1 MIVPDGATLRSMLRS
16 IWRPLAILFTFD
28 MVVAVAYVYGGMKWL
43 SLPHVPLSILG
54 GAIGVIL
61 GFRNNSSYQRWW
73 EARILWGSIVN
84 YSRTFARQALTMIIV
99 PADRSHTERDRA
111 REIQHR
117 LVLLQIAYVH
127 SLRRHLRGQPAWE
140 ELTPFYSTQQI
151 EAFRLQRNVPVCI
164 QQEMSTL
171 LSECYEQGWIDS
183 MRWSSID
190 QSLAA
195 LMNAQGGAERIKNTP
210 MPRQYDFFPQM
221 FVGGYCVL
229 LPLGIVANLQLLTP
243 VGSTLVG
250 LIFLALD
257 EIGRELENPFEN
269 GEHDVPIT
277 AISKTIEIN
286 LKQLLDI
293 EEIPAPEKAIE
304 GVLW

>member
-16 IWRPLAILFTFD
+16 IRRPLAILFTFD
-28 MVVAVAYVYGGMKWL
+28 MIVAVAYVYGGMTWL

-54 GAIGVIL
+54 GAIVAIL
-61 GFRNNSSYQRWW
+61 GFRNNSTYGRWW
-73 EARILWGSIVN
+73 EGRILWGSIVN
-84 YSRTFARQALTMIIV
+84 YSRTFSRQVLTMIIV
-99 PADRSHTERDRA
+99 PDDRSEAERLRA
-111 REIQHR
+111 RETQR
-117 LVLLQIAYVH
+117 TLVLLQIAYVH
-127 SLRRHLRGQPAWE
+127 SLRRHLHGQPAWE
-140 ELTPFYSTQQI
+140 ELTPFCSAQQI
-151 EAFRLQRNVPVCI
+151 ETFRSQRNVPVRI

-171 LSECYEQGWIDS
+171 LAECYELGWIDS

-221 FVGGYCVL
+221 FVGAYCIL

-243 VGSTLVG
+243 IGSSLVG

-257 EIGRELENPFEN
+257 QIGRDLENPFEN

-286 LKQLLDI
+286 LKQLLEI
-293 EEIPAPEKAIE
+293 EEIPAPEKAIR

>member
-16 IWRPLAILFTFD
+16 IWRSLVILFAFD
-28 MVVAVAYVYGGMKWL
+28 MIVAVGYVYGGMKWL

-61 GFRNNSSYQRWW
+61 GFRNNTSYQRWW
-73 EARILWGSIVN
+73 EGRILWGSIVN
-84 YSRTFARQALTMIIV
+84 YSRTFARQVLTMIIV
-99 PADRSHTERDRA
+99 PGGRNEAEIDQARA
-111 REIQHR
+111 IQRR

-140 ELTPFYSTQQI
+140 ELGPFYSAQAI
-151 EAFRLQRNVPVCI
+151 EAFRSQRNVPVCI

-171 LSECYEQGWIDS
+171 LSECYEHGWIDS

-190 QSLAA
+190 QSLVA

-210 MPRQYDFFPQM
+210 MPRQYDFFPQL
-221 FVGGYCVL
+221 FVGAYCVL

-243 VGSTLVG
+243 IGSTLVG
-250 LIFLALD
+250 LVFLALD
-257 EIGRELENPFEN
+257 EIGRELENPFDN
-269 GEHDVPIT
+269 AEHDVPIT
-277 AISKTIEIN
+277 SISKTIEIN
-286 LKQLLDI
+286 LKQLLEV
-293 EEIPAPEKAIE
+293 EEIPAPEKAVR